1 VIPKFNLCPVVEKNE
16 SNSYRFIFNI
26 LALMA
31 TSIVLM
37 LISAASAAGLNNRP
51 WLYKTPAANG
61 RAIGQIVSDY
71 PNSKDDLNFAG
82 LDYKVEKRKLF
93 VETNK
98 FSIWEEENRVQKIEV
113 PNFLATIRTDTQQV
127 LGIVGNDYEVVQNTD
142 AFNFFDT
149 IVDGEGIQYE
159 TAGALGNGERI
170 FITAKLPGYIKV
182 GSDDLIEKYL
192 FLTTSHDGFGS
203 ITAAFTPIRI
213 VARIL

>member
-1 VIPKFNLCPVVEKNE
+1 MPSAHFYYPDFSYNSSALRPNFVKSYKGIKLCPVVEKNE

-142 AFNFFDT
+142 AFNFL
-149 IVDGEGIQYE
+149 IQ
-159 TAGALGNGERI
+159 L
-170 FITAKLPGYIKV
+170 
-182 GSDDLIEKYL
+182 
-192 FLTTSHDGFGS
+192 
-203 ITAAFTPIRI
+203 
-213 VARIL
+213 